1 VLGAGYVLERELGR
15 GGMAT
20 VWLAHDRKHERR
32 VAVKVLHTEL
42 ALALGA
48 ERFLREIRV
57 IATLQHPHILG
68 LIDSGVVGPDGGAL
82 AGRPYYVMPYVDG
95 RSLRQR
101 LDEEGQLPVAEA
113 VRLTSEVAS
122 ALDYAHRHG
131 VIHRDIK
138 PENILLNDGS
148 ALVADFGIALAVQQ
162 SGERMTETGLS
173 LGTPQYMSPEQAA
186 GERGIT
192 PRSDIYALGAV
203 AYEMLTGEPPF
214 TGPNVQAIVARVLAT
229 EPRPMTVL
237 RPSVPPPVETAVLQ
251 ALEKLPADRFA
262 SAAEFAAALQ
272 GQSISAARTRPVPG
286 RPAARRAGP
295 ATWIPYALLPI
306 VAVAAAI
313 AGARMRSHATLSP
326 QDLSLILP
334 STAAL
339 ENDVNSLL
347 ALSPDGTILAY
358 NGLDSTRQ
366 RRLYLRPL
374 DRAAATPIAGS
385 ETAHFPAFS
394 PDGRWVGFILNSRV
408 VRVRVAGG
416 APETVCDVG
425 GLAHWT
431 WLDDG
436 SVVFADATG
445 LRRCSATQ
453 AAETLLPTDS
463 ASSFNF
469 PHALPG
475 GHAVLFTV
483 QRGGERRLAV
493 LNVKRR
499 TVKALG
505 IAGSDPRYAASGHLL
520 YAGTDGNVLA
530 VPFALRSLEARGDP
544 VVVTSDVRIDGTG
557 RALMAV
563 SRSGVIV
570 AAPAEIFHRTLELLD
585 LTGRADRLYP
595 RSAEFSDPRIAPDGQ
610 RIAVDID
617 GAIWQLDRS
626 QGTLTRLS
634 FNGAA
639 ERPAWSPDGRRV
651 AYVRRIGSRTE
662 LWMVRA
668 DGGGRSERLLAAPA
682 LEPWHVLFTRDG
694 RSMLI
699 RTVDPVGKRDILLAR
714 VDSSA
719 RPGPLLA
726 TPANE
731 VSPSL
736 SPDGR
741 WLAYASDESGRYEV
755 YVRSFPDM
763 SQRYQVSPD
772 GGSEPVWSPRG
783 GAIFYRAGP
792 TMMMAAVREAP
803 GFQVVRRT
811 PLFSD
816 DGYARGATYQNYDV
830 TPDGTHLVMVRPLAG
845 SGGLMVLLN
854 RLEHLQAAAPQ

>member
-1 VLGAGYVLERELGR
+1 
-15 GGMAT
+15 MAT

-42 ALALGA
+42 AMAFGA

-68 LIDSGVVGPDGGAL
+68 LIDSGVIGPEGGAL

-101 LDEEGQLPVAEA
+101 LDEDGQLPIAES

-162 SGERMTETGLS
+162 SGGERMTETGLS

-237 RPSVPPPVETAVLQ
+237 RPSVPASVETAVLH

-262 SAAEFAAALQ
+262 SASEFAAALQ
-272 GQSISAARTRPVPG
+272 GETTAAARARPSVSRSTG
-286 RPAARRAGP
+286 WSARAAR
-295 ATWIPYALLPI
+295 WLPYALLP
-306 VAVAAAI
+306 VVGVAAAI
-313 AGARMRSHATLSP
+313 AAVRLGSHAAPPP
-326 QDLSLILP
+326 QHLSLILP

-347 ALSPDGTILAY
+347 ALSPDGTVLAY

-374 DRAAATPIAGS
+374 DRAVASPVAGS

-416 APETVCDVG
+416 APETICDVG

-445 LRRCSATQ
+445 IRRCSATQ
-453 AAETLLPTDS
+453 AAETLLPADS
-463 ASSFNF
+463 ASTFNF

-475 GHAVLFTV
+475 GQAVLLTV

-493 LNVKRR
+493 LDVKRR
-499 TVKALG
+499 TIKLLG
-505 IAGSDPRYAASGHLL
+505 IAGSDPRYVASGQLL

-530 VPFALRSLEARGDP
+530 VPFSLRSLEGHGDP
-544 VVVTSDVRIDGTG
+544 VVVASDVRIDGDG
-557 RALMAV
+557 RALMAA
-563 SRSGVIV
+563 SRNGLIIH
-570 AAPAEIFHRTLELLD
+570 APAEIFHRTLELLD
-585 LTGRADRLYP
+585 LTGHAEQLYP
-595 RSAEFSDPRIAPDGQ
+595 ESAEFSDPRIAPDGK

-634 FNGAA
+634 FDGGA

-651 AYVRRIGSRTE
+651 AYVRRIGPRNE
-662 LWMVRA
+662 LWIVPA

-682 LEPWHVLFTRDG
+682 LEPWQVLFTRDS
-694 RSMLI
+694 RSMLV
-699 RTVDPVGKRDILLAR
+699 RTVDRVGKRDILLAR
-714 VDSSA
+714 VDSMA
-719 RPGPLLA
+719 RPVPLLA

-763 SQRYQVSPD
+763 GQRYQISPD
-772 GGSEPVWSPRG
+772 GGSEPVWSPRSG
-783 GAIFYRAGP
+783 SLFYRAGP
-792 TMMMAAVREAP
+792 MLVMAEVREAP
-803 GFQVVRRT
+803 SFQVVRRT

-816 DGYARGATYQNYDV
+816 ADYARGATYQNYDV
-830 TPDGTHLVMVRPLAG
+830 TPDGGHLVMVRPLSG
-845 SGGLMVLLN
+845 NGGLTVLLN
-854 RLEHLQAAAPQ
+854 RLERLQAAAPQ